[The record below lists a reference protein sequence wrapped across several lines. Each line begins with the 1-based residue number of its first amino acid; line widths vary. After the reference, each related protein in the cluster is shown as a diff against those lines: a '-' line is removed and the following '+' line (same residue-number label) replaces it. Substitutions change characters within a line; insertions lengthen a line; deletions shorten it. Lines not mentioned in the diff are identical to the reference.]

1 MITILYDGACGLCS
15 KEINYYR
22 RIAPKGVFD
31 WQDVTVS
38 TAALDQQGIGLTDAL
53 MQLHAVD
60 DDGHLHQGVD
70 AFILMWKR
78 IGQWKWL
85 GHFVGLPII
94 KQIAQVLYGHF
105 CKWRFKRLPHCQIA
119 AQQAGLS

>member
-1 MITILYDGACGLCS
+1 MITVFYDGACGLCS

-53 MQLHAVD
+53 MQLETRKNRSQYLLSYD
-60 DDGHLHQGVD
+60 SLMSWGILHES
-70 AFILMWKR
+70 KR
-78 IGQWKWL
+78 SIR
-85 GHFVGLPII
+85 FV
-94 KQIAQVLYGHF
+94 
-105 CKWRFKRLPHCQIA
+105 R
-119 AQQAGLS
+119 SS